1 MKWLTTTTS
10 LSFHCAHTGLG
21 SDDLSICELCT
32 PPSASFLEAA
42 TAQSLGTSHCTC
54 HHFLPKN
61 GGSSWISTFSLGF
74 SNVSTVFSSV
84 WTQFPKLPDTS
95 GWEVWKVC
103 RFFDLWLKWWYLRRR
118 QRVRSKEGAI
128 FCLKLQRCWS
138 FGSVKLLFNDKN
150 FYSTIKQSCVCHM
163 WMCCLR
169 IPSLPRCQEDMWF
182 KPVKWFFFL

>member
-1 MKWLTTTTS
+1 MKWPTTTTS

-84 WTQFPKLPDTS
+84 LDPVSKTS
-95 GWEVWKVC
+95 
-103 RFFDLWLKWWYLRRR
+103 RYLRLGGMAGVSFFWPMAKMMISTEKTTRPF
-118 QRVRSKEGAI
+118 KG
-128 FCLKLQRCWS
+128 RCH
-138 FGSVKLLFNDKN
+138 FLFETAEMLVFRLCKT
-150 FYSTIKQSCVCHM
+150 FIQ
-163 WMCCLR
+163 W
-169 IPSLPRCQEDMWF
+169 
-182 KPVKWFFFL
+182 